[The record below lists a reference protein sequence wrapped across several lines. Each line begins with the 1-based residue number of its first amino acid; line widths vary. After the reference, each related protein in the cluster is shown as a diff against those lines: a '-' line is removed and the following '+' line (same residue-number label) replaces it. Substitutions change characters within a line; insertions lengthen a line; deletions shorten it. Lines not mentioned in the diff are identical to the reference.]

1 MINQLHV
8 GIRIN
13 RNMNKQYDERD
24 YQTAFEVSNSVSVC
38 LSWMLHT
45 PSRAVAG
52 TLYGSRQKTEL
63 SSLRR
68 LSPWR
73 IGSREQTPTEGCVTS
88 RRLCFTVGFMEGPA
102 LGSRPSGSS
111 GYWEISLPRPR
122 GESMGREGGRE
133 PPACGLVRH
142 DNFSQPVSVSYT
154 SIAER
159 YMNVNREFFAWQKQP
174 KLLQSSRK
182 RSIVI

>member
-1 MINQLHV
+1 M
-8 GIRIN
+8 
-13 RNMNKQYDERD
+13 
-24 YQTAFEVSNSVSVC
+24 
-38 LSWMLHT
+38 MLHT

-73 IGSREQTPTEGCVTS
+73 IGSREQTPTEHGKVVWHRGDCAL
-88 RRLCFTVGFMEGPA
+88 RLA
-102 LGSRPSGSS
+102 LGRA
-111 GYWEISLPRPR
+111 LPWRVDLLGLLGTEKYLFHVHEERALGER
-122 GESMGREGGRE
+122 GERTASI
-133 PPACGLVRH
+133 VRH
-142 DNFSQPVSVSYT
+142 DNFSQPISVSYT

-182 RSIVI
+182 RSKVI